1 MPGRPRRSEPQRF
14 WRRLPWTLLAAALVW
29 LVVRSGY
36 NAFLT
41 YTTQGLCRL
50 GESPPVTQISSDGEA
65 AIIGRADMRVD
76 SGRLRFS
83 LTQIH
88 FNLVPFLALVLALP
102 GWSRKGGWQGLVSA
116 LLLLA
121 ISHVLALLLHAQ
133 FFFATALGPWS
144 AANYSTLSREVIGG
158 LQYFFDIAVTFALP
172 LLLWVGFFSGP
183 VSVLLGLGESRSG
196 RGRDNGA
203 REGGA

>member
-1 MPGRPRRSEPQRF
+1 MPGRPRRSDSRRF
-14 WRRLPWTLLAAALVW
+14 WRRLPWTLLGAALVW
-29 LVVRSGY
+29 LVLRPGY
-36 NAFLT
+36 NTLLT
-41 YTTQGLCRL
+41 STAQGLCRI
-50 GESPPVTQISSDGEA
+50 GENPPVTQVSSDGEA
-65 AIIGRADMRVD
+65 AVIGRADMRVD

-102 GWSRKGGWQGLVSA
+102 GWSGKGGWQGLVSA

-121 ISHVLALLLHAQ
+121 ISHVLALLWHVQ

-144 AANYSTLSREVIGG
+144 AANYSALSREVLGG
-158 LQYFFDIAVTFALP
+158 LQYFFDIAVTFTLP

-183 VSVLLGLGESRSG
+183 VSALLGLGPRPE
-196 RGRDNGA
+196 A
-203 REGGA
+203 K